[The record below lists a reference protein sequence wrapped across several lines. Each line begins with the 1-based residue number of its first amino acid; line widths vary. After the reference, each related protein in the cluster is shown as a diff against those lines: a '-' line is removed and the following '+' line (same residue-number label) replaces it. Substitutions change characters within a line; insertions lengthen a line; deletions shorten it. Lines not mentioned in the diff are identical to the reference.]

1 VAAWLRD
8 VGGAF
13 VQPFSPAF
21 GSVVVTDASRPLA
34 GQDLGGLRME
44 LRRFMGKRMN
54 NAADADDLAQDVFV
68 RWLDSTASQ
77 PLQQA
82 RPLLFRIARNL
93 MVDHWRRQQIRS
105 GTGLVELNEQ
115 QAEQDDAL
123 QTEGPLAMVEQQQ
136 RLHRLAEALE
146 DLPPK
151 RKQAFVLHKFEGLSQ
166 AAVARQMG
174 ISLSMVE
181 KHIALAMLHCRRH
194 AQTGLPGQGGGHAGE
209 R

>member
-1 VAAWLRD
+1 
-8 VGGAF
+8 
-13 VQPFSPAF
+13 
-21 GSVVVTDASRPLA
+21 
-34 GQDLGGLRME
+34 ME
-44 LRRFMGKRMN
+44 LRRFMGKRMSN
-54 NAADADDLAQDVFV
+54 PADADDLAQDVFV
-68 RWLDSTASQ
+68 RWLDSAATQ
-77 PLQQA
+77 PWQQA

-93 MVDHWRRQQIRS
+93 MVDHWRRQQIRG
-105 GTGLVELNEQ
+105 GTGVVELDEH

-151 RKQAFVLHKFEGLSQ
+151 RKQAFVLHKFDGLSQ

-194 AQTGLPGQGGGHAGE
+194 AQSRLPVQGE
-209 R
+209 